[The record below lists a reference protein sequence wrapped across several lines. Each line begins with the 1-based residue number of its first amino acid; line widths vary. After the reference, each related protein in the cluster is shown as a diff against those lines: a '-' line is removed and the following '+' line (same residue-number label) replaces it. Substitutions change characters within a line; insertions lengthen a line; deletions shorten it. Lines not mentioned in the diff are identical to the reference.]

1 MVVEDDEGIRENLE
15 FFLKEETGVECVGS
29 FAGAEEALSQISV
42 AKPEVILM
50 DIHLPGMS
58 GIECVRRISAS
69 HPAIQVIM
77 LTVHDDS
84 EQIFQSLLAG
94 AKGYFLKRTPCKQIM
109 LGIREVLAGGSPMN
123 SEIARKVI
131 QMTVNTS
138 TKKSPINSGLT
149 DREKEV
155 LDLLAQGYLY
165 KEIAGQLEISVD
177 TVSNHIRKI
186 YEKLQVHNRTE
197 AVVKYL
203 NP

>member
-1 MVVEDDEGIRENLE
+1 
-15 FFLKEETGVECVGS
+15 
-29 FAGAEEALSQISV
+29 
-42 AKPEVILM
+42 M